1 MSEGTQE
8 PRRIRAGDADRDR
21 VVAALQTH
29 REAGRL
35 TAEEFEERMESALMA
50 RWLDEL
56 PPLLSDLPGE
66 QQHREPRTG
75 NGPAPEHGPQPG
87 WRPPWGEPAPAG
99 GPVRGYGPCG
109 HPPGF
114 LRFLLVLAPF
124 FVVAALVGSV
134 FAVAH
139 GHFPFPL
146 LWLAA
151 AAFWF
156 RPWLRWRRYGW
167 AAGQRR

>member
-1 MSEGTQE
+1 MTESHGERAGSE

-21 VVAALQTH
+21 VVAALQAH

-56 PPLLSDLPGE
+56 PGLLSDLPG
-66 QQHREPRTG
+66 
-75 NGPAPEHGPQPG
+75 PAPSGAPHADPRAQAGP
-87 WRPPWGEPAPAG
+87 PPAYGCHP
-99 GPVRGYGPCG
+99 YGP
-109 HPPGF
+109 PGPF
-114 LRFLLVLAPF
+114 RFLMVLAPF
-124 FVVAALVGSV
+124 LVLAALIGSV
-134 FAVAH
+134 AAVAH

-146 LWLAA
+146 LWLGA

-156 RPWLRWRRYGW
+156 RPWWRWRRFAWPGYT
-167 AAGQRR
+167 RR

>member
-1 MSEGTQE
+1 MSQSQSGAGE

-21 VVAALQTH
+21 VVAALQAH

-56 PPLLSDLPGE
+56 PPLLADLPGPDTPPR
-66 QQHREPRTG
+66 QQ
-75 NGPAPEHGPQPG
+75 
-87 WRPPWGEPAPAG
+87 PAG
-99 GPVRGYGPCG
+99 SAGGCRPYGP
-109 HPPGF
+109 PGP
-114 LRFLLVLAPF
+114 LRFLMVLAPF
-124 FVVAALVGSV
+124 LVLAALVGSV
-134 FAVAH
+134 AAVAH

-156 RPWLRWRRYGW
+156 RPWWRR
-167 AAGQRR
+167 RRFAWPGSQAR